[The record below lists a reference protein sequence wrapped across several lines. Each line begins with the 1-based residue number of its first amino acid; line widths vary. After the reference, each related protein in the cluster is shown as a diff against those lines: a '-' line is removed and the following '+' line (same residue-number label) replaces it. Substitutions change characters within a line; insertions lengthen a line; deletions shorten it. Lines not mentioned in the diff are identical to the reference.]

1 VSVRRWF
8 GATSGVLVAIGVA
21 WLASGASVRPAAAAD
36 PLTFGKHDVRSMFYV
51 AKSENQNQVHY
62 AMHVDAECKPQ
73 KKDPVF
79 AYWRRL
85 RKGVR
90 YDEPLLPPGT
100 RLYGAS
106 EGQTVVP
113 GASSGGH
120 VKMFVKAL
128 KRVPI
133 DIEVAKVNGVCKAT
147 SLVTLK
153 GQRAH
158 LSYAYLQLGRMGLT
172 VKYVDVIGYRVN
184 GGAKV
189 VQQFN

>member
-1 VSVRRWF
+1 VSLRRRF
-8 GATSGVLVAIGVA
+8 GTTSCVLVAIGIA
-21 WLASGASVRPAAAAD
+21 WLASAPPSRQAAAAER
-36 PLTFGKHDVRSMFYV
+36 LAFGEHDVRSMFYV

-62 AMHVDAECKPQ
+62 GLRLDADCRPQ

-106 EGQTVVP
+106 ENQTVVP
-113 GASSGGH
+113 GPQSGGQ

-133 DIEVAKVNGVCKAT
+133 EIQIEKVNGGCKTT

-153 GQRAH
+153 GERVH
-158 LSYAYLQLGRMGLT
+158 LSYAYLQLGRLGLT
-172 VKYVDVIGYRVN
+172 VKYVDVIGYRVRD
-184 GGAKV
+184 GAKV
-189 VQQFN
+189 VQQFD